1 VGKLPKLGNDGW
13 GLMIFLS
20 GCFFLLVF

>member
-13 GLMIFLS
+13 GLLIFLI